1 MRRYE
6 ALDSLRG
13 ICACGVVFYHFNA
26 PGWLCGSPVA
36 RGGEMFVDFFF
47 VLSGFVIAASYG
59 QRLRKGFS
67 LGRFM
72 GLRFGQVY
80 PLHLAMLLVFVAM
93 ELVALVKP
101 SLSPRP
107 PFTGARSLQHLADNV
122 FLLEATGLSGGPS
135 WNTPSWSICVEF
147 WTYLIAALVLRFSRR
162 WLWPVLGALMAGAAW
177 QLAHGDHYLLDTVS
191 LGCNAACW
199 ALAAG

>member
-26 PGWLCGSPVA
+26 PAGCADRRWRA
-36 RGGEMFVDFFF
+36 RRMFVDFFF
-47 VLSGFVIAASYG
+47 VLSGFVIAASYASACA
-59 QRLRKGFS
+59 GFS

-107 PFTGARSLQHLADNV
+107 PFTGARSLQHLATMCFCWKPPAFRAAPAGTRLRGASV
-122 FLLEATGLSGGPS
+122 SSSGP
-135 WNTPSWSICVEF
+135 I
-147 WTYLIAALVLRFSRR
+147 
-162 WLWPVLGALMAGAAW
+162 
-177 QLAHGDHYLLDTVS
+177 
-191 LGCNAACW
+191 
-199 ALAAG
+199 